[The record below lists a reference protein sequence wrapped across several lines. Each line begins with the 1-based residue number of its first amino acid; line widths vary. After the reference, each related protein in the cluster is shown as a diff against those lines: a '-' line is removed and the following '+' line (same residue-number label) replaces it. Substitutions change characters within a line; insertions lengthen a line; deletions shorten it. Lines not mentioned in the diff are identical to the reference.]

1 MKLRYLLVA
10 LLIVAGIA
18 LSGCTSPSPGATAS
32 PTALPTSS
40 PTTATT
46 ATAAASPT
54 PAASVAPTSIPTSA
68 SSSGAA
74 VTQVGNLTASG
85 VSIDWDTTDLLQHD
99 TAHVT
104 LQNVGTSVLQDVTVT
119 YTVATPITLANSDGT
134 TTTVINP
141 VSNSVYVGKMSPTEV
156 KDVAILAPDHGK
168 NVAATVN
175 IKVSW
180 KGGEGTILQ
189 GVLSAPDGTMGTQK
203 Y

>member
-1 MKLRYLLVA
+1 MKLRYSLVA

-18 LSGCTSPSPGATAS
+18 LSGCTSPSPSATVS
-32 PTALPTSS
+32 PTALPTSL
-40 PTTATT
+40 PTTAANTT
-46 ATAAASPT
+46 VAASPT
-54 PAASVAPTSIPTSA
+54 VVASGTPTSVPVSS

-74 VTQVGNLTASG
+74 VTRVGNLTVSG

-104 LQNVGTSVLQDVTVT
+104 LQSVDPNVIQDVTVT
-119 YTVATPITLANSDGT
+119 YTVSTPSTLANSDGT
-134 TTTVINP
+134 TTIINNP

-156 KDVAILAPDHGK
+156 KDVAILAPDHAKG
-168 NVAATVN
+168 VPATVN

-189 GVLSAPDGTMGTQK
+189 GTLSTPVGTMGTQK

>member
-18 LSGCTSPSPGATAS
+18 LSGCTSPSPSATVS

-40 PTTATT
+40 PTTAAT
-46 ATAAASPT
+46 ATAAATPT
-54 PAASVAPTSIPTSA
+54 PAASVAPTPIPASF

-74 VTQVGNLTASG
+74 VTSVGNLTVSG
-85 VSIDWDTTDLLQHD
+85 VAINWDTTDPLQHD
-99 TAHVT
+99 TALVT
-104 LQNVGTSVLQDVTVT
+104 LQNVGTSLLQDVTVT
-119 YTVATPITLANSDGT
+119 YTVATPATLANSDGT
-134 TTTVINP
+134 TTIISNP

-156 KDVAILAPDHGK
+156 KDVTIQSPDHGK
-168 NVAATVN
+168 NAQATVTML
-175 IKVSW
+175 VSW

>member
-1 MKLRYLLVA
+1 MKLRHLLVA

-40 PTTATT
+40 PTTAAT

-54 PAASVAPTSIPTSA
+54 PAASAVPTSIPTSA

-74 VTQVGNLTASG
+74 VTQVGNLTVSG
-85 VSIDWDTTDLLQHD
+85 VSIDWDTTDPLQHD

-104 LQNVGTSVLQDVTVT
+104 LQSVDTNVIQDVTVT

-134 TTTVINP
+134 STTVSNP

-156 KDVAILAPDHGK
+156 KNVTITAPDHGK
-168 NVAATVN
+168 NVPATVT
-175 IKVSW
+175 IQVSW

-189 GVLSAPDGTMGTQK
+189 GVLSAPDGSMGTQK